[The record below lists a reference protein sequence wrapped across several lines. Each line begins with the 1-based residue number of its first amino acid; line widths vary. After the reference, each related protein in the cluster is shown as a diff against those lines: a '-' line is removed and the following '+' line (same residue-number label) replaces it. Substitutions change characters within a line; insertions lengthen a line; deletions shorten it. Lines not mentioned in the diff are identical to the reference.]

1 MLRCAILVVTST
13 LLAGCVGG
21 LGRTYSVSYLPFSAR
36 PDAPGQQALDQAI
49 AFAKA
54 NPLMPVTIDGYTTP
68 PDARQFDSMAQERVR
83 VVRMKLIDG
92 GIGRAR
98 ISVLGNGIA
107 YAQGTRMPTLPRDTV
122 NVGIGL

>member
-1 MLRCAILVVTST
+1 MLRCAVLLMMCAS
-13 LLAGCVGG
+13 LAGCAGG
-21 LGRTYSVSYLPFSAR
+21 LGRTYSISYLPFSAK
-36 PDAPGQQALDQAI
+36 PDAPGKQALDAAI

-83 VVRMKLIDG
+83 VVRMTLIDG
-92 GIGRAR
+92 GIDRAR
-98 ISVLGNGIA
+98 IGILGNGIA